1 MLPIVVTSSVLILV
15 LAALRYAL
23 RGKISLRLQYALWLI
38 AAVRLLAPVSIGSL
52 PVSVLNAVPPAEEL
66 GSLYTAPWQE
76 ELTGAGGGRVTL
88 YDYRPVRL
96 GPASEDNTVT
106 YVDRYDVTHQVTYQ
120 KQIDLSAVLTPI
132 WCAGMAVMAVWF
144 VWVNASFRRRVRKT
158 ARRVDAPGCPL
169 PVFVAEGIPSPCLSG
184 LFRPAVYV
192 TPGCLEGDRLKH
204 VLAHELTHRKHL
216 DPLWSLVRCVCL
228 AVHWFNPLVWLAAS
242 LSRRDCELACDEGA
256 LARLGEA
263 QRTAYGRTLIGLVAV
278 SSSPAHLLQTATTM
292 VDRKRGL
299 KERLLLIAKRP
310 RMLAVTA
317 AAVVLIAAVAAVCT
331 FAGAEEKEAPTPPGP
346 ADSPDIAAQARGLLA
361 RLRSEEK
368 VLVRAF
374 DPDGVYLL
382 PPDVAREVTAGLE
395 ALYQWSEVDYDPPL
409 TEETFGPPGSEGDV
423 ALELELTDCSILFYK
438 DSDLVALLGD
448 GVSFWGEA
456 SPRDGGAGA
465 AKWLRGQIDEDPA
478 TNYRFRTDDRL
489 MYYLL
494 NEADGAY
501 AEGAQ
506 HELGE
511 RFLARPGDILSTMTR
526 YRGVEAARWPGYEGD
541 ASDMLVRMLVS
552 EFQVMRDIGDREK
565 FAQRLNWF
573 SGDAYGGMVRDVWEA
588 WNSAPG
594 PEELCGLPTAAE
606 AAFRQLLSGDA
617 AVLADGDNES
627 AWAESFP
634 REDVVYLLMD
644 VDGDGEVE
652 LLLQHESGPETANAT
667 LDFRDGLI
675 YVQRADCVDGSE
687 LEYPLRDGTMVYEW
701 HFGDRYGFYHFR
713 YTPGYFTEGLERFTY
728 TPAGGWWGETDEPE
742 RWQYGEGELEE
753 DDRDVTRQEFERLL
767 EEKITSQRL
776 DASAW
781 KEPGA

>member
-15 LAALRYAL
+15 LAVLRYAL

-38 AAVRLLAPVSIGSL
+38 AAVRLLVPVSFGSL

-76 ELTGAGGGRVTL
+76 ELTGAGGDRVTL
-88 YDYRPVRL
+88 HDYRPVQL

-106 YVDRYDVTHQVTYQ
+106 YVDRYDVAHHVTYQ

-144 VWVNASFRRRVRKT
+144 LAVNLAFRRRLRRS
-158 ARRVDAPGCPL
+158 ARPLDRPGCPL
-169 PVFVAEGIPSPCLSG
+169 PVYVAEDIPSPCLVG

-192 TPGCLEGDRLKH
+192 TPACLEEAQLKH
-204 VLAHELTHRKHL
+204 VLAHELTHWRHL

-228 AVHWFNPLVWLAAS
+228 TVHWFNPLVWLAAS

-256 LARLGEA
+256 LARLGEE

-299 KERLLLIAKRP
+299 KERLLLITKRP

-395 ALYQWSEVDYDPPL
+395 TLYQWSEVDYDPSL
-409 TEETFGPPGSEGDV
+409 TEETLGPPGSDGGV
-423 ALELELTDCSILFYK
+423 AVELELTDCSILFYK
-438 DSDLVALLGD
+438 DSDLVALQGD

-465 AKWLRGQIDEDPA
+465 AKWLRGQIDEDPE
-478 TNYRFRTDDRL
+478 TNYRFRTDDWL

-511 RFLARPGDILSTMTR
+511 RFLARPGDILSTMTW
-526 YRGVEAARWPGYEGD
+526 YRGVEALRFPGYEGD

-588 WNSAPG
+588 WNSVPG
-594 PEELCGLPTAAE
+594 SEALNGLPTAAE
-606 AAFRQLLSGDA
+606 AAFNR
-617 AVLADGDNES
+617 VLAGDTELLI
-627 AWAESFP
+627 P
-634 REDVVYLLMD
+634 RDRALEWLRERSMVPLGYVLLD
-644 VDGDGEVE
+644 VDGDGETE
-652 LLLQHESGPETANAT
+652 LLMQAEDGPQTANGVF
-667 LDFRDGLI
+667 DYRDGAV
-675 YVQRADCVDGSE
+675 YCVRWDSVSGSE
-687 LEYPLRDGTMVYEW
+687 FQYPLSDGTMVYEF
-701 HFGDRYGFYHFR
+701 HFGDSYSCTIFR
-713 YTPGYFTEGLERFTY
+713 YTP
-728 TPAGGWWGETDEPE
+728 
-742 RWQYGEGELEE
+742 EGERAELGKLEYTTPRDRPWE
-753 DDRDVTRQEFERLL
+753 DGAPARYTVDGADTTQEAFEGAMAERIDAL
-767 EEKITSQRL
+767 RL
-776 DASAW
+776 DPAAW
-781 KEPGA
+781 TAMEP